1 MTSQTMINVRLPEHT
16 HQLYYERTG
25 YYSKYIATWLL
36 NKFRMKG
43 FTKKY
48 YFNNYLIF
56 ILMKNVLQNFRW

>member
-1 MTSQTMINVRLPEHT
+1 MYWTSQTMIKIRLPEHT
-16 HQLYYERTG
+16 QQLYYERTE

-48 YFNNYLIF
+48 YFKNYLIF
-56 ILMKNVLQNFRW
+56 ILMKNV